1 MTSKTRKDGRM
12 VHKLIRKTAKEMA
25 GHFYEFAAHDDTF
38 YRYYPSLKFFCE
50 YEWQRFVTVAK
61 QTLTDMLTGTY
72 PDTFKAE
79 IYEAL
84 LLDAGLPY
92 SVQETQVVNIPH

>member
-1 MTSKTRKDGRM
+1 MSRVRKDGRM

-25 GHFYEFAAHDDTF
+25 GHFYEFAAHDNEF

-61 QTLTDMLTGTY
+61 HTLTDMLTGTY
-72 PDTFKAE
+72 PDTYKAE

-84 LLDAGLPY
+84 LLDASLPY
-92 SVQETQVVNIPH
+92 STQESQVVNIPH

>member
-1 MTSKTRKDGRM
+1 MSRMRKDGRM

-38 YRYYPSLKFFCE
+38 YKYYPSLKFFCE
-50 YEWQRFVTVAK
+50 YEWQKFVNIAK
-61 QTLTDMLTGTY
+61 QVLTDMLTGTY
-72 PDTFKAE
+72 PDTYKAE

-84 LLDAGLPY
+84 LLDGTLPY
-92 SVQETQVVNIPH
+92 SQQETQIVNIPH

>member
-1 MTSKTRKDGRM
+1 MSRVRKDGRM

-25 GHFYEFAAHDDTF
+25 GHFYEFAAHDDQF
-38 YRYYPSLKFFCE
+38 YAYYPSLKFFCE
-50 YEWQRFVTVAK
+50 YEWQRFVVSAK
-61 QTLTDMLTGTY
+61 QVLTDILIGTY
-72 PDTFKAE
+72 PDSYKAE

-92 SVQETQVVNIPH
+92 STQETQVVNIPH